1 MEIKKS
7 HKADLERSRGW
18 RLLFGVV
25 LSLGLFLAV
34 LQIPFHERRSAPA
47 EASDDFFVEELPE
60 LPEPEPEDM
69 ISSAVAE
76 PEVKTVLETVDDPVA
91 EVPDMVEASV
101 EAAHVEAEV
110 SAADTTKKE
119 DISTVPLV
127 PNDDPVHFR
136 LVQQVPEFPGGMGEF
151 TRWLTSNL
159 KYPEALARYRIQ
171 GEVIVSF
178 VINKDGTTTD
188 FKVEHSDVPSLT
200 QEVMRVMR
208 LMPRWK
214 PGYQNDEPCRTLF
227 VVPVTFK
234 L

>member
-47 EASDDFFVEELPE
+47 KASDDFFVEELPE

-69 ISSAVAE
+69 ISSTVAE

-119 DISTVPLV
+119 DIS
-127 PNDDPVHFR
+127 R
-136 LVQQVPEFPGGMGEF
+136 
-151 TRWLTSNL
+151 
-159 KYPEALARYRIQ
+159 A
-171 GEVIVSF
+171 
-178 VINKDGTTTD
+178 
-188 FKVEHSDVPSLT
+188 
-200 QEVMRVMR
+200 
-208 LMPRWK
+208 
-214 PGYQNDEPCRTLF
+214 
-227 VVPVTFK
+227 
-234 L
+234 